1 MIYEIRRT
9 SRKEKRKKKRKRKKK
24 ITHRLRTKYVT
35 YRVDSSIS
43 RKIMVG
49 SHLSQDHFSQSLF
62 QPKFICLRVY
72 SRRKVT
78 RFRLTLYVSS

>member
-1 MIYEIRRT
+1 MSNRKFCLLQYINIYIL
-9 SRKEKRKKKRKRKKK
+9 K
-24 ITHRLRTKYVT
+24 IVSSGTVAGVT
-35 YRVDSSIS
+35 
-43 RKIMVG
+43 VG

-78 RFRLTLYVSS
+78 RFRLAPYIL